1 MQLFL
6 VLSVG
11 IFSGRTFD
19 AGYLWVLSPY
29 PIIFRAHKFIATIL

>member
-11 IFSGRTFD
+11 LVAGRTFD
-19 AGYLWVLSPY
+19 AGYLWVFSVYSVASKL
-29 PIIFRAHKFIATIL
+29 INL